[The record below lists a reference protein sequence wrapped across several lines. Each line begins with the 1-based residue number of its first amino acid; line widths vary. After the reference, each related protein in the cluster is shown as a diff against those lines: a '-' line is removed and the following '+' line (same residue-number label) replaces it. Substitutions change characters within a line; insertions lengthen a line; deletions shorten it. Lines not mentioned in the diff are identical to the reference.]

1 MTSGSSNGIP
11 AMEFLVTLGDGW
23 TPDSS
28 GHSVGSQDE
37 QAGTF
42 MHELGHNLNLQHGG
56 DDGINCKPNYL
67 SVMSYTRQYS
77 VFIGDRPL
85 DYSRNTIA
93 SLNEAS
99 LSEPDGIGQSEPQG
113 LKTVYGPPPFIDIVA
128 AGNPVDWNRDLD
140 VADPSVSADINFTL
154 FVVNII
160 CGASPGQTLNGFDDW
175 ENIIYITTPAPS
187 SLSTNQL
194 NIMQELS
201 EEELTSDDV
210 QQARLML
217 VDGIEQ
223 AIKRALGTLPPELAA
238 EIDQVRKLV
247 SAKDFAQ
254 AIVELDD
261 LKNKFNAYPD
271 QPTGTQNSDELREKV
286 IFYIENMKQVLQ
298 KVLPPPIDEP
308 SE

>member
-1 MTSGSSNGIP
+1 
-11 AMEFLVTLGDGW
+11 MEFLVTLGDGW

-28 GHSVGSQDE
+28 GHSVGSQDQ

-42 MHELGHNLNLQHGG
+42 MHELGHNLGLRHGG
-56 DDGINCKPNYL
+56 GDNINCKPNYL
-67 SVMSYTRQYS
+67 SVMSYNFQFS
-77 VFIGDRPL
+77 DLIADRPL

-93 SLNEAS
+93 SLIETS
-99 LSEPDGIGQSEPQG
+99 LSEPDGIGQSEPPG
-113 LKTVYGPPPFIDIVA
+113 LKNAYGPHPFLDIVA

-140 VADPSVSADINFTL
+140 VADPSVSEDINF
-154 FVVNII
+154 II
-160 CGASPGQTLNGFDDW
+160 WCGPSPGQTLNGFDDW

-194 NIMQELS
+194 NIMQELQ

-210 QQARLML
+210 QQVRLVL
-217 VDGIEQ
+217 VDSIEQ
-223 AIKRALGTLPPELAA
+223 AIKTALGTLPPELAA

-247 SAKDFAQ
+247 DARNFAD

-271 QPTGTQNSDELREKV
+271 QPTVTQNSDELREKV
-286 IFYIENMKQVLQ
+286 IFYIENMKLVLQ
-298 KVLPPPIDEP
+298 KVLPPPPITN
-308 SE
+308 